1 MRAAYP
7 LKAARTLALH
17 AQGLTLRNGS
27 EPPPT
32 REVLYR
38 LIEQLVSLQ
47 IDTLQRVQRTHYL
60 VPWSRMGSYDPDLL
74 DELAYGDPDK
84 EAPDDGRKLFEYWFH
99 AACYLPLE
107 DYRFRLPRM
116 HNSRAGRRERTRIWL
131 AKPETQK
138 LLKQVYARVKRE
150 GAIRARDFEDERD
163 ERGLWWDWKPAKN
176 ALEHLYNCGD
186 LMIAER
192 IRFERV
198 YDLVERVLP
207 DWVNVEVPTH
217 EDTALHVLE
226 RSARALGI
234 CTPAQIADYSHDM
247 GRNNARP
254 FIEQLLDRGTLIQV
268 RVEGV
273 AGEVFK
279 MVIHKDDEENLEAA
293 VEGSLKAQRTTFL
306 SPFDSF
312 FYPKGRDEQLWGFRQ
327 VLEAYKPAP
336 QREWGYYCLPIL
348 YKDRLV
354 GRLDPRLDRKNGKL
368 HLEAL
373 YLEPG
378 IELEHGMISE
388 IALAMKDF
396 MKFHN
401 ANELIIEQSRPRA
414 LAKSLVSAIG

>member
-116 HNSRAGRRERTRIWL
+116 HSSRTGRRERTRIWL

-138 LLKQVYARVKRE
+138 LLKRVYARVKRE

-186 LMIAER
+186 LMIAKR

-207 DWVNVEVPTH
+207 DWVDVEVPTH

-293 VEGSLKAQRTTFL
+293 VDGSLKAQRTTFL